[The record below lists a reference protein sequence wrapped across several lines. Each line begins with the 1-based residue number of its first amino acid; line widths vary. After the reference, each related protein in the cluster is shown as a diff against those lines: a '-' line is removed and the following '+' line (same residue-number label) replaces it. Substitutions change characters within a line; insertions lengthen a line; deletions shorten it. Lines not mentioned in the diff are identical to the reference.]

1 MRTLESLGDVST
13 RLVLVRA
20 DLNVP
25 LDNGDVSDDG
35 RIQASVP
42 TIREL
47 ADAGARVVVMSHLGR
62 PKSSADTQLSL
73 RSVATKLS
81 EHLQLPVQFVNQT
94 VGAEAEQARASLQ
107 NGQVMLLENL
117 RFNAAETSKNDQERQ
132 NFAQDLANGADAY
145 VSDGF
150 GVVHRRQ
157 ASVTELAGLLPNAAG
172 RLVETE
178 SHVLQR
184 LTDSAERPSLVILGG
199 SKVSDKLG
207 VIDHLIDRVD
217 AMLIGG
223 GMMFTF
229 LAAQGYS
236 VGASLLEKDQLDV
249 VAGYLQRAKENNVRI
264 ILPVDVVVAEKF
276 AADATHETVLSSA
289 IETTSFGA
297 EGVGLDIGPQ
307 TATQFADEILRSKTI
322 FWNGPMGVFEIE
334 AFAHGTRAVAQALTE
349 SSAFTVVGGGDSAAA
364 VRALGFQDAQF
375 SHISTGGGASLEFL
389 EGKQLPGLEVLS

>member
-1 MRTLESLGDVST
+1 MRTLESLGDLSSRT
-13 RLVLVRA
+13 VLVRA

-25 LDNGDVSDDG
+25 FSNGDVSDEG
-35 RIQASVP
+35 RIEASVP

-62 PKSSADTQLSL
+62 PESSADTHLSL
-73 RSVATKLS
+73 RPVAVKLS

-94 VGAEAEQARASLQ
+94 VGPTAEQARASLQ
-107 NGQVMLLENL
+107 NGQVLLLENL
-117 RFNAAETSKNDQERQ
+117 RFNTAETSKDDQERQ
-132 NFAQDLANGADAY
+132 NFAQDLAIGADAY
-145 VSDGF
+145 VADGF

-178 SHVLQR
+178 SGVLQR
-184 LTDSAERPSLVILGG
+184 LTESAERPSLVILGG

-217 AMLIGG
+217 TMLIGG

-236 VGASLLEKDQLDV
+236 VGASLLETDQLDV
-249 VAGYLQRAKENNVRI
+249 VSGYLQRAKENNVRI

-276 AADATHETVLSSA
+276 AADAAHQTVLSSE
-289 IETTSFGA
+289 IETTAFGT
-297 EGVGLDIGPQ
+297 EGLGLDIGPQ
-307 TATQFADEILRSKTI
+307 TATLFADEILVSKTI
-322 FWNGPMGVFEIE
+322 FWNGPMGVFELE
-334 AFAHGTRAVAQALTE
+334 AFANGTRAVAQALTE

-364 VRALGFQDAQF
+364 VRALGFQDTQF